1 MARCTIHHIRL
12 ILKKGGFC
20 GFVVVVVFKC
30 MCKSEYVLWH
40 GASFSFQT
48 SRRRACKILGE
59 HPVLQALKPQLV
71 LRVICMLILLLF
83 SICPT
88 CICAKTIML
97 LCWKIKCCLC
107 ALPFS
112 IGFSWT
118 TKVFWDKWH
127 SKRVWSWFL
136 HIPSNPE
143 IVMNHSH
150 SWFTHCYS

>member
-48 SRRRACKILGE
+48 SRRRACKILCE

-88 CICAKTIML
+88 SFVQRWSCSCAGKL
-97 LCWKIKCCLC
+97 SVVS

-150 SWFTHCYS
+150 SWITHCYS